1 MYSRQSETFLGQHA
15 EARERLR
22 ATVAEIAAGE
32 AWGARVADAILLAR
46 AADGSDEA
54 AAYTST
60 GAPFD
65 HGVAPVSR
73 SPDPLG
79 VRWGR
84 VTPFCVVDV
93 LARLPG
99 VPWTTDQYTVDHAEA
114 LAKGRATGSTRT
126 PEETEIGIFW
136 AYDSARGIG
145 VPHAC
150 TTR

>member
-60 GAPFD
+60 RSRRPRRSRAPPSTT
-65 HGVAPVSR
+65 A
-73 SPDPLG
+73 SPP
-79 VRWGR
+79 
-84 VTPFCVVDV
+84 
-93 LARLPG
+93 
-99 VPWTTDQYTVDHAEA
+99 
-114 LAKGRATGSTRT
+114 
-126 PEETEIGIFW
+126 
-136 AYDSARGIG
+136 
-145 VPHAC
+145 
-150 TTR
+150 